1 MIRQETLESLLDDD
15 VLTSRMPDVSSLTR
29 YWKEGCPHGEPIC
42 MSFGETW
49 NQIAPGLAAHV
60 TSEPRH
66 VHGYQLSMYGLP
78 VLRRTVRD
86 YLVDDHGLADVAEAG
101 RDFEVA
107 MTWSGTRSAMF
118 DFGRLLLDRG
128 NFESRVPVVV
138 AAGPSWDYEGV
149 LAPLGYRVRYHAL
162 RPEHGF
168 RPSIVEMRALLERI
182 DANPEE
188 QLAMIVVNAQ
198 HNPTAVNWD
207 PDFVSAWM
215 RMALDRNAAILVD
228 DAYFAVHDE
237 GVSATSALRLLLRE
251 LANRRDPEARGRWLG
266 VRSLGKQFHCNGW
279 GLGAMTA
286 DPAILDL
293 LVNRYRLHNGLM
305 YGGVH
310 QHAMA
315 EWLSAPESRQFL
327 QNQQRIY
334 AEKRRFIGEFM
345 KTRLHYPEAA
355 VHLGETTSY
364 IMFEA
369 PKDYATI
376 PEGLDRFRTDCFR
389 DTGVL
394 FAPAWPWPHVS
405 HRPASGSGDAHAQHH
420 LPYLRMFIGADFDA
434 IRVALG
440 RLADAGIHY
449 DARPRGPHAA
459 KRQMGVDVRCVGT

>member
-1 MIRQETLESLLDDD
+1 MIGQETLESLLEDD
-15 VLTSRMPDVSSLTR
+15 VLTSRMPDVGLLTR
-29 YWKEGCPHGEPIC
+29 YLKDGCPHGAPIC

-49 NQIAPGLAAHV
+49 NQVAPGLVTRV

-86 YLVDDHGLADVAEAG
+86 YLIEDHGLAGVAETG

-107 MTWSGTRSAMF
+107 VTWSGTRSAMF

-128 NFESRVPVVV
+128 DVASASRTPVVL
-138 AAGPSWDYEGV
+138 AAGPSWDYEGA

-162 RPEHGF
+162 RPETGF
-168 RPSIVEMRALLERI
+168 RPSLEEVHAVLDRI

-188 QLAMIVVNAQ
+188 RLAMVVINAQ

-207 PDFVSAWM
+207 ADFVSALIRIAM
-215 RMALDRNAAILVD
+215 DRKAAILVD

-237 GVSATSALRLLLRE
+237 GVSATSALRLLLCE
-251 LANRRDPEARGRWLG
+251 LATRRDPDARCRWLA

-279 GLGAMTA
+279 GLGGMVA

-293 LVNRYRLHNGLM
+293 LVNRYRLHNSLM

-315 EWLSAPESRQFL
+315 DWLRAPESRQFL
-327 QNQQRIY
+327 RNQQRLY
-334 AEKRRFIGEFM
+334 TEKRRFIGEFM
-345 KTRLHYPEAA
+345 KARLHYPEAA
-355 VHLGETTSY
+355 VHLGKTTSY
-364 IMFEA
+364 IMFAA
-369 PKDYATI
+369 PKAYASI
-376 PEGLDRFRTDCFR
+376 PEGLDRFKMDCFR

-394 FAPAWPWPHVS
+394 FAPAWPWPY
-405 HRPASGSGDAHAQHH
+405 AAGTQHH

-434 IRVALG
+434 IRVALR
-440 RLADAGIHY
+440 RLADAGFHY
-449 DARPRGPHAA
+449 DARQRSSRVAQ
-459 KRQMGVDVRCVGT
+459 RQIGVDEVGAGT